1 MRAHQLVTRAVL
13 LFACAFALQT
23 ARSNAEAAY
32 STGTLSL
39 VDAQTQALAHSPA
52 VAAAR
57 ARVSEEQAELRFARG
72 TGGPSAVASY
82 SQMPQAGAE
91 RVRSVE
97 QKITTVGAEVPL
109 SAFVSREPL
118 VAAADAD
125 LRSAQASELD
135 TERRERIKVIGLYID
150 AQRAHAVRVLR
161 EQIESDSM
169 EDERVAE
176 DRFHGHKGPHLD
188 VWRTE
193 VLHFHAEEA
202 LEIAL
207 DDERVALAALAQ
219 EIGSEETSISLPA
232 LPFITPGVPRTPIGD
247 ALAVALAKRPEIPA
261 AQAEVDAETAR
272 ARAARRAG
280 LPQLT
285 AQLGYAYGVDTQLNV
300 NGPAGAVTM
309 ALPLSGQP
317 AAAAAAAQAR
327 RDTAKANLAAAQQ
340 AVTLDVKAAL
350 ATLRSDVFRN
360 DQFVADIA
368 LKAARS
374 VAASFRQGKA
384 SGVALDEARRNY
396 DDAALEAIAGSAA
409 LNDAED
415 TWPLVLGEMPQYA
428 TKP

>member
-1 MRAHQLVTRAVL
+1 MRFYQLVMRAVM
-13 LFACAFALQT
+13 LFACVFALLI
-23 ARSNAEAAY
+23 ADSNAAAI
-32 STGTLSL
+32 SSATLSL
-39 VDAQTQALAHSPA
+39 ADAQTQALAHAPA
-52 VAAAR
+52 VAEAR
-57 ARVSEEQAELRFARG
+57 ARVSEAQADLRFARG

-82 SQMPQAGAE
+82 SQMPQAGLE
-91 RVRSVE
+91 RLSSVE
-97 QKITTVGAEVPL
+97 QKLTTVGAEIPISVF
-109 SAFVSREPL
+109 ATRQPL

-125 LRSAQASELD
+125 LRGAQLNEID

-161 EQIESDSM
+161 ERIENDSS

-193 VLHFHAEEA
+193 VLHFHAEDA

-207 DDERVALAALAQ
+207 DDERVAVAALAQ
-219 EIGSEETSISLPA
+219 EIGSEEASISLPA

-247 ALAVALAKRPEIPA
+247 ALAIALAKRPEISA

-272 ARAARRAG
+272 ARAAQRAG

-300 NGPAGAVTM
+300 NGPAGTVTV
-309 ALPLSGQP
+309 ALPLSAQP
-317 AAAAAAAQAR
+317 AAAATAAQAR
-327 RDTAKANLAAAQQ
+327 SETAKAKLAASQQ

-360 DQFVADIA
+360 EQFVADIA
-368 LKAARS
+368 LKAAGS
-374 VAASFRQGKA
+374 VAESFRQGKA
-384 SGVALDEARRNY
+384 SGNALVEARLEYN
-396 DDAALEAIAGSAA
+396 DAALEAIAGSAA
-409 LNDAED
+409 LDDAED
-415 TWPLVLGEMPQYA
+415 TWPLVLGEMPQ
-428 TKP
+428 